1 MSFSVCQ
8 SHPFG
13 FSIIA
18 KYYLFSKVVQ
28 YIILEYISTY
38 HSSPPSSVRSILDT
52 MAQMM
57 LGQMLDNCNVVFDR
71 IDKLHC
77 MGVEPVEASEERN
90 V

>member
-1 MSFSVCQ
+1 
-8 SHPFG
+8 
-13 FSIIA
+13 
-18 KYYLFSKVVQ
+18 
-28 YIILEYISTY
+28 
-38 HSSPPSSVRSILDT
+38 